1 MLTYDEAKTKIIEGG
16 LSVFKK
22 KGARFTMDDLAKEIS
37 MSKKTIYVI
46 FRDKEAVLVHMVD
59 YVFDEIQTEEEQ
71 FLKDG
76 SLSTVEKFR
85 RVLGAMPEN
94 YIGFDF
100 TKLYSMKDRF
110 PKAYG
115 RMNARL
121 EDGWDVT
128 FKALQDGI
136 DEGVFRPVNFT
147 VFKCI
152 YSAAVE
158 RFLNSP
164 ELDKAGIVYMDAL
177 NQLVDMLIDGIV
189 VAK

>member
-22 KGARFTMDDLAKEIS
+22 KGPKFTMDDLAREIS

-46 FRDKEAVLVHMVD
+46 FRDKEAVLLHMVD
-59 YVFDEIQTEEEQ
+59 YVFDEIQTEEES
-71 FLKDG
+71 FLEDS

-85 RVLGAMPEN
+85 RVLGALPEN
-94 YIGFDF
+94 YAGFDF
-100 TKLYSMKDRF
+100 TKFYVMKDRF
-110 PKAYG
+110 PKAYE
-115 RMNARL
+115 RMNERL
-121 EDGWDVT
+121 EDGWDIT
-128 FKALQDGI
+128 FKAMQNGI

-158 RFLNSP
+158 RFLNSS
-164 ELDKAGIVYMDAL
+164 ELDSEGIDYMDAL

-189 VAK
+189 VSR